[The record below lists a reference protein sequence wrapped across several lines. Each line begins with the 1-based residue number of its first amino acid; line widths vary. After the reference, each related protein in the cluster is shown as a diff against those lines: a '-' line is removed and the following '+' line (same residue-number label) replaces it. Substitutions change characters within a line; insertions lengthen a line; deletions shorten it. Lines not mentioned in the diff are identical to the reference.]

1 MCSTCAKSQ
10 VNITEGITT
19 SGVIFYCKGCDRYQ
33 RPPWTRFAQESNDF
47 MTFLLTKIKG
57 LKQVKL
63 IDTNFIWTE
72 PHSKRKKI
80 KITVQKEFNN
90 SLLQSSLIIEFVEE
104 WTQCDDCKKT
114 FTPHLW
120 NASTQVRQK
129 VDHKRTF
136 LYLEQII
143 LKHKMHEKAL
153 NIKETPEGVDFFFK
167 SRSNAASF
175 ADFVSSVLPMRVK
188 ESKRLISHDQWSNLY
203 NYKYTYMIE
212 IAPICKDDLI
222 ILDTEQMKELGGIGP
237 LLLCT
242 KVATNIHLL
251 DPLTFEVIE
260 FDSNNYWKHGL
271 KSHIDR
277 STLKEFLI
285 QNIEVEEDYTNKYK
299 NNLSITITESDV
311 DMDSKHNVSKSTNF
325 KPTKKIHLENSI
337 INNKNGRFHHNYKI
351 VKVDCTK
358 TEKSNDGENKLYS
371 FRTHLGDKL
380 RIGDVYYGYDVKSI
394 NSTTL
399 DLPEDILKN
408 LPDIVLVKK
417 KFSRPFKRV
426 WKLQRLNMDKNMI
439 EEDELIED
447 PKENKKKNKNK
458 NQKGAA
464 KTMDENY
471 EEFLKEIEENKDI
484 RKNINIYKDDDAL
497 KELTSKFDKLEVE
510 ETIKKTN
517 EDFGIDINNLMD
529 NLTINEKKEEKDEFK
544 VPESVDN
551 TKSKKI
557 KLNPNLKNTKE
568 ADKEKIETKKDNK
581 KSNLKSKR
589 DRKGSEIV
597 SSGNEM

>member
-19 SGVIFYCKGCDRYQ
+19 SGVIFFCKGCDRYQ

-120 NASTQVRQK
+120 NASSQVRQK

-447 PKENKKKNKNK
+447 PKEKKKNKNK
-458 NQKGAA
+458 NQKGNA

-497 KELTSKFDKLEVE
+497 KELTTKFDKLEVE

-551 TKSKKI
+551 VKSKKI
-557 KLNPNLKNTKE
+557 KLNPNLKNIKE
-568 ADKEKIETKKDNK
+568 ADKEIIDTKKDNK